1 MNRRGGRLTR
11 WMRTAAWTAA
21 IVGVCG
27 LGACAGSGAGVKRA
41 RTPALPMIAPVADSI
56 TSGLWRFDE
65 SAGQVSP
72 DAGPFRLHGA
82 VGLDARTDFGR
93 FRSARRFSRTA
104 DSFVLV
110 PYNPEMESSR
120 GFTIEAWIRL
130 SALGTY
136 ELTPIAARWSEY
148 GTDQSWVFGVVGR
161 KSAASAVTLPSPGF
175 FGTFVAGASPGRL
188 VLVVQPALA
197 GGAQGFGGATEI
209 PLDTWTHVAASWD
222 GDVVRLFV
230 DGRLDTQYALRG
242 SIRHSEAPMLVG
254 NFLDTRR
261 LTEFSGQLELD
272 SAADH
277 NPYYAFEGMIDEL
290 RLSSLAR
297 SKFESS
303 PAR

>member
-1 MNRRGGRLTR
+1 MNGKVGRLAR
-11 WMRTAAWTAA
+11 WTRTAAWTLA
-21 IVGVCG
+21 IVGACG
-27 LGACAGSGAGVKRA
+27 LASCAGSGAGVKRA
-41 RTPALPMIAPVADSI
+41 RGPATPMIAPVADSI

-65 SAGQVSP
+65 SAGQTSP
-72 DAGPFRLHGA
+72 DSGPFRLHGT

-93 FRSARRFSRTA
+93 FRSARRFSRSV

-110 PYNPEMESSR
+110 PFNPEMESSR

-130 SALGTY
+130 AAVGTY
-136 ELTPIAARWSEY
+136 ELTPIAGRWSEY

-161 KSAASAVTLPSPGF
+161 KTSASVATLPSPGF
-175 FGTFVAGASPGRL
+175 FTPYVAGASTGRL
-188 VLVVQPALA
+188 VLLVQPSLA
-197 GGAQGFGGATEI
+197 GSAQGFGGATEI

-277 NPYYAFEGMIDEL
+277 NPYYAFEGLIDEL

-297 SKFESS
+297 TTFESS